1 MTLHFFRSIEKLKER
16 IVNLAARV
24 EEDLHRAVN
33 SLLNRDSDLAQKVI
47 DMDETIDAMEVDI
60 EEECLKNLALH
71 QPVAKDLRFL
81 VSVLKINN
89 DVERIGDLSV
99 NIAETALFMN
109 LRKKV
114 EPPFDLCKMVDLVEG
129 MVKKSLDAL
138 LQENADLAKEVLAED
153 EHVDEIHRNAYP
165 IVTKHILEQPE
176 AADSYI
182 RMLSVSRYLER
193 VADYATNIAEDVIYM
208 VEGNIVRHTNDAKE
222 KDS

>member
-16 IVNLAARV
+16 IVNLSARV
-24 EEDLHRAVN
+24 EESLHKAVN
-33 SLLNRDSDLAQKVI
+33 ALLNRDSDLAQQVI
-47 DMDETIDAMEVDI
+47 DMDEKIDAMEVDI
-60 EEECLKNLALH
+60 EEESLKNLALH

-99 NIAETALFMN
+99 NIAETALDLN

-114 EPPFDLCKMVDLVEG
+114 EPPFDLCLMVDLVKG

-138 LQENADLAKEVLAED
+138 LQEDAEIAKEVLAED
-153 EHVDEIHRNAYP
+153 EQVDEIHRNAYP
-165 IVTKHILEQPE
+165 IVTKHIIDYPE

-208 VEGNIVRHTNDAKE
+208 VEGNIVRHTNNAVE
-222 KDS
+222 KKS

>member
-16 IVNLAARV
+16 IINLSARV
-24 EEDLHRAVN
+24 EEDLHKAVN
-33 SLLNRDSDLAQKVI
+33 ALLNRDSELAQQVI
-47 DMDETIDAMEVDI
+47 DMDEKIDSMEVDI

-71 QPVAKDLRFL
+71 QPVARDLRFL
-81 VSVLKINN
+81 VAVLKINN
-89 DVERIGDLSV
+89 DIERIGDLSV
-99 NIAETALFMN
+99 NIAETAISLN

-114 EPPFDLCKMVDLVEG
+114 EPPFDLRKMVDLVKS

-138 LQENADLAKEVLAED
+138 LQEDAELAREVLAADED
-153 EHVDEIHRNAYP
+153 VDEIHKNAYP

-176 AADSYI
+176 VADTYI

-208 VEGNIVRHTNDAKE
+208 VEGSIVRHTSNACE

>member
-153 EHVDEIHRNAYP
+153 EQVDEIHRNAYP

-208 VEGNIVRHTNDAKE
+208 VEGNIVRHTNNAKE